1 MHADIRPWRLLV
13 SLTGLV
19 LMGSMA
25 LVPSAGAQV
34 ALGYGMDETSGTTMV
49 GSGGAPNGK
58 ISGDVTLGV
67 PGVSGTG
74 YAFNQNVHSC
84 SNSNTVVTGTGSV
97 TIPASSVFN
106 VGTQPFSFSV
116 WLQTTAV
123 PGADSGKTAD
133 CDFDVWR
140 RAGRW
145 KLELVPKANNTYG
158 GPKCAWTG
166 VLNGNATRVA
176 LSAGVNVTDGRW
188 HHVTCSRTSSGEQLI
203 VDGSVK
209 ASSSVN
215 VGTISTNAT
224 IFVATQQAGVDYYEG
239 RLDDLSFS
247 VG

>member
-1 MHADIRPWRLLV
+1 MFAPAIACGNTFILKPSEKD
-13 SLTGLV
+13 
-19 LMGSMA
+19 
-25 LVPSAGAQV
+25 PSASLLMAELMQEIGLPA
-34 ALGYGMDETSGTTMV
+34 
-49 GSGGAPNGK
+49 
-58 ISGDVTLGV
+58 GV
-67 PGVSGTG
+67 
-74 YAFNQNVHSC
+74 FN
-84 SNSNTVVTGTGSV
+84 VVTGSGAV
-97 TIPASSVFN
+97 TIPTSSVFN

-116 WLQTTAV
+116 WLQTTAI

-166 VLNGNATRVA
+166 VLNGKATRVA
-176 LSAGVNVTDGRW
+176 LSAGVNVTDGSW